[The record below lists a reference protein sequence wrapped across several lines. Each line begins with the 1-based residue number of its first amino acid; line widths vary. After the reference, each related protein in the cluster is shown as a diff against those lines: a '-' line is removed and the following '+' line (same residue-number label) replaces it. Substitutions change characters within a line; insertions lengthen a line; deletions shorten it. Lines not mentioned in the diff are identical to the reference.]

1 MLFVLH
7 SGWTSKIRKPCKKIG
22 DWLILPIPFR
32 RPTNSDR
39 VVNLHVP
46 RWDQFLPCPSKTLKV
61 IYIYTQYSSRSLS
74 NKKVGSCQF
83 WPQKTILRIKK
94 SLQVCLYSSYDMVCW
109 VPLGR
114 HCWILCGLHSFGWK
128 AHVDVTTALAGS
140 RSSVAARHDFA
151 NVVAEKM
158 LKSLDSF
165 NQVVVS
171 NMFYFHPNLGKS
183 SNLTNVFQMGW
194 NHQLVF
200 ILHHGKW

>member
-39 VVNLHVP
+39 VVNIHVP

-61 IYIYTQYSSRSLS
+61 KNIYTQYSSRCLS

-83 WPQKTILRIKK
+83 WPKKTILRIKK

-109 VPLGR
+109 VPLGG
-114 HCWILCGLHSFGWK
+114 I
-128 AHVDVTTALAGS
+128 AGS
-140 RSSVAARHDFA
+140 CVGFIRSGEKRTLTLPRPWRGLEARLRRDTILQ
-151 NVVAEKM
+151 M
-158 LKSLDSF
+158 LLLKKCWNPWIRLTRWWF
-165 NQVVVS
+165 RICFIFTPTWGNHPIWL
-171 NMFYFHPNLGKS
+171 MFFKWVET
-183 SNLTNVFQMGW
+183 TN
-194 NHQLVF
+194 
-200 ILHHGKW
+200 

>member
-1 MLFVLH
+1 MYLDEISFCPVPLKH
-7 SGWTSKIRKPCKKIG
+7 SK
-22 DWLILPIPFR
+22 
-32 RPTNSDR
+32 
-39 VVNLHVP
+39 
-46 RWDQFLPCPSKTLKV
+46 LK
-61 IYIYTQYSSRSLS
+61 IYTHTIFFSVFVKQKGGFMPILTQK
-74 NKKVGSCQF
+74 NHPAHQKITPGVFIFFLWHGLLGS
-83 WPQKTILRIKK
+83 I
-94 SLQVCLYSSYDMVCW
+94 
-109 VPLGR
+109 GR